1 MRYLSRKEEV
11 ILLAVWKL
19 QDNAYGVTIRTYIE
33 KMTGR
38 KWLFGAI
45 YSPLGRLVQ
54 NGYVESFESDPVAE
68 RGGRRK
74 ILYRLT
80 ERGKQEL
87 LNLNEMN
94 KALWGDI
101 PPLAEDLQENEL

>member
-1 MRYLSRKEEV
+1 MRLLSRKEEI

-19 QDNAYGVTIRTYIE
+19 ENQGGAYGVPIRGYIE
-33 KMTGR
+33 EMTGI

-45 YSPLGRLVQ
+45 YAPLGRLVDY
-54 NGYVESFESDPVAE
+54 GYVESYESEPLPE

-80 ERGKQEL
+80 GAGKEAL
-87 LNLNEMN
+87 LEVKAMN
-94 KALWGDI
+94 ACLWGDI
-101 PPLAEDLQENEL
+101 PPLVK